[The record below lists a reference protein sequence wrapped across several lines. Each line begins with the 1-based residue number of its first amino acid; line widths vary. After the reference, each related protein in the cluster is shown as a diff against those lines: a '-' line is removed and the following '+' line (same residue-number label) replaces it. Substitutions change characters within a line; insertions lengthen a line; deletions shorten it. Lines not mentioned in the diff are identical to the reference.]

1 MKNENN
7 IEYLRLLLDKAADAF
22 IVHDMQGQIR
32 DVNQTLC
39 NTLGYSRDEFLG
51 MSIFDI
57 EMTAQRKNSG
67 EWQRIFDQ
75 GLTFLTTGVHK
86 ARDGQTYSVE
96 LKVCSIEKDGE
107 PLIVTFARDVSH
119 RINAEKHAQFT
130 QFAIDNA
137 GDAAYWMRAED
148 PHFIYVNKAVCL
160 YLGYSQ
166 EELLNMS
173 VYDINPVFTEKD
185 WDDFISHIR
194 DIGYMSFESLHK
206 KKDGSFLPVEVTAKY
221 MEFDNEAFVITF
233 VRDITDRHETELRL
247 LEEKKKAEDA
257 NKAKSQFLSSMSHEL
272 KTPLNAIMG
281 YSEIILEDGDL
292 ISSDEQQH
300 YAGAINK
307 ASHLL
312 LDLIN
317 DVLDLARVESGQV
330 NLKIENVSLE
340 KILDEC
346 QQIIEPIANK
356 QGIELTSSLHQMK
369 NIVVTADYVRTK
381 QVLLNLLSNAVK
393 YNKVNGRIN
402 LHHELSGD
410 FITVRITDT
419 GLGIPEGQHD
429 EVFTSFNRLGR
440 ESLDVEGTGIGLVV
454 CKQLVDLMGGKI
466 GFESQF
472 GQGSTFWFTL
482 PLANSLP
489 YA

>member
-1 MKNENN
+1 MQNENN
-7 IEYLRLLLDKAADAF
+7 IEYLRLILDKAADAF
-22 IVHDMQGQIR
+22 IVHDMQGQVR

-39 NTLGYSRDEFLG
+39 DSLGYNRDELLG

-67 EWQRIFDQ
+67 EWQRIYDQ

-96 LKVCSIEKDGE
+96 LKVCSIEKEGE
-107 PLIVTFARDVSH
+107 ALIVAFVRDVSH

-137 GDAAYWMRAED
+137 GDAAYWMKAED

-166 EELLNMS
+166 EELLGMS

-185 WDDFISHIR
+185 WGDFISHIR
-194 DIGYMSFESLHK
+194 DIGYMSFESRHK
-206 KKDGSFLPVEVTAKY
+206 KKGGTFLPVEVTAKY
-221 MEFDNEAFVITF
+221 MEFENEAFVITF
-233 VRDITDRHETELRL
+233 VRDITERHETELRL

-257 NKAKSQFLSSMSHEL
+257 NMAKSQFLSSMSHEL

-281 YSEIILEDGDL
+281 YSEIIIEDGEL
-292 ISSDEQQH
+292 ISPDEQQH
-300 YAGAINK
+300 YASAINK

-312 LDLIN
+312 LELIN

-330 NLKIENVSLE
+330 SLKLENVRLE

-346 QQIIEPIANK
+346 QQIIEPIAGK
-356 QGIELTSSLHQMK
+356 QGIETTSSLHQMNGIYVK
-369 NIVVTADYVRTK
+369 ADYVRTK

-393 YNKVNGRIN
+393 YNKVNGRIK
-402 LHHELSGD
+402 LHHELSGN

-440 ESLDVEGTGIGLVV
+440 ESLNVEGTGIGLVV
-454 CKQLVDLMGGKI
+454 CKQLVGLMGGEI
-466 GFESQF
+466 GFESQV

-482 PLANSLP
+482 PLADS
-489 YA
+489 

>member
-7 IEYLRLLLDKAADAF
+7 IEYLRLILDKAADAF

-39 NTLGYSRDEFLG
+39 SALGYNRDELLG

-57 EMTAQRKNSG
+57 EMTAQRKNTG
-67 EWQRIFDQ
+67 EWQRIYDQ
-75 GLTFLTTGVHK
+75 DLTFLTTGVHK
-86 ARDGQTYSVE
+86 ARDGQTHSVE
-96 LKVCSIEKDGE
+96 LKVCSVEKDGE
-107 PLIVTFARDVSH
+107 PLIIAFARDLSH

-137 GDAAYWMRAED
+137 GDAAYWMKAED
-148 PHFIYVNKAVCL
+148 PHFIYVNKAVCM

-166 EELLNMS
+166 EELLTMS
-173 VYDINPVFTEKD
+173 VYDINPIFTEKD
-185 WDDFISHIR
+185 WKDFISHIR
-194 DIGYMSFESLHK
+194 DIGYMSFESRHK
-206 KKDGSFLPVEVTAKY
+206 KKDGTFLPVEVTAKY
-221 MEFDNEAFVITF
+221 MEFDNKAFVITF
-233 VRDITDRHETELRL
+233 VRDITERHETERRL
-247 LEEKKKAEDA
+247 LEAKKKAEDA
-257 NKAKSQFLSSMSHEL
+257 NMAKSQFLSSMSHEL

-281 YSEIILEDGDL
+281 YSEIILEDGEL
-292 ISSDEQQH
+292 VSHEEQQH
-300 YAGAINK
+300 YAHAINK
-307 ASHLL
+307 AGLL
-312 LDLIN
+312 LLELIN

-330 NLKIENVSLE
+330 NLKIEDLSLE
-340 KILDEC
+340 KVLEEC
-346 QQIIEPIANK
+346 QQIIEPIASK
-356 QGIELTSSLHQMK
+356 QGIEMTSSLHQMNGIYVK
-369 NIVVTADYVRTK
+369 ADFVRTK

-393 YNKVNGRIN
+393 YNKVHGRIN
-402 LHHELSGD
+402 LHHEISGD
-410 FITVRITDT
+410 FIFIRISDT

-454 CKQLVDLMGGKI
+454 CKQLVGLMGGEI

-482 PLANSLP
+482 PLGCSPTSA
-489 YA
+489 

>member
-7 IEYLRLLLDKAADAF
+7 IEYLRLILDRAVDAF

-32 DVNQTLC
+32 DANKILC
-39 NTLGYSRDEFLG
+39 TALGYSRDELLD
-51 MSIFDI
+51 MNIFDI

-67 EWQRIFDQ
+67 EWQRIYDQ
-75 GLTFLTTGVHK
+75 DLTVLTQGVHK

-96 LKVCSIEKDGE
+96 LKVCSVEKDGE
-107 PLIVTFARDVSH
+107 PLIIAFARDLSH
-119 RINAEKHAQFT
+119 RIIEAKHAQFT

-137 GDAAYWMRAED
+137 GDATYWMKAED
-148 PHFIYVNKAVCL
+148 PRFIYVNKAVCL
-160 YLGYSQ
+160 YLGFSQ
-166 EELLNMS
+166 EELLTMS

-185 WDDFISHIR
+185 WKDFSSHIR
-194 DIGYMSFESLHK
+194 DIGYMSFESRHK

-221 MEFDNEAFVITF
+221 MEFENEAFVITF
-233 VRDITDRHETELRL
+233 VRDITERHETEYRL

-257 NKAKSQFLSSMSHEL
+257 NMAKSHFLSSMSHEL

-300 YAGAINK
+300 YALSINK

-312 LDLIN
+312 LELIN

-330 NLKIENVSLE
+330 NLKIENISLE
-340 KILDEC
+340 KVLEEC
-346 QQIIEPIANK
+346 QQIIEPIASK
-356 QGIELTSSLHQMK
+356 QGVELTSTLHQMNGIYVK
-369 NIVVTADYVRTK
+369 ADYVRSK

-393 YNKVNGRIN
+393 YNRLNGKIN
-402 LHHELSGD
+402 LHHKLSGE
-410 FITVRITDT
+410 FISVRITDT

-454 CKQLVDLMGGKI
+454 CKQLVGLMGGDI

-472 GQGSTFWFTL
+472 GHGSTFWFTL